1 MEEEAGRRMERG
13 EGDQLRGATTGSRRV
28 AAAVVGASGGE
39 IEIQMEAATVGSGA
53 SAAAAAASTS
63 SGQEGDAEDGLQ
75 QVPSRFSIF
84 FSASLV
90 YSTCVRTA
98 CMHIVVASPI
108 YLRCSI
114 SFIIIENKEFVEK
127 IYSLL
132 NCLIGYL
139 NI

>member
-75 QVPSRFSIF
+75 QTPTWKRFLAHAGPGFLISLAYLDPSNGNNI
-84 FSASLV
+84 
-90 YSTCVRTA
+90 
-98 CMHIVVASPI
+98 H
-108 YLRCSI
+108 
-114 SFIIIENKEFVEK
+114 
-127 IYSLL
+127 YSLSL
-132 NCLIGYL
+132 SLAL
-139 NI
+139 SSFH